1 MLRQIVISIGALRI
15 SKDFIIKYRLWDKWQ
30 SMRWIYTTFAV
41 LAIALGF
48 KMLGLIAD
56 GISNLGHIV
65 TGDFDQVHLGLT
77 GGAFLSDWNFTNSG
91 FYNYVFLFLVMSFV
105 FHFGGRAL
113 EILYGIPYRPTFR
126 FFVKSQ
132 IRTVIAVFICFI
144 LEQVLTGLSSA
155 ALSIMGGAWLKWL
168 AKFLI
173 QSFLFGAIII
183 DGLHEMRGWSIN
195 KGIKHSFDHYPGVA
209 VLFGAVGLLFSKI
222 PFVGIVLVGSVLT
235 VGILLAIKRV
245 DTIQA

>member
-113 EILYGIPYRPTFR
+113 RFCTASLIDPPSGFCQITNQNCHSSLYLFYFGASVDWSELGSLKYHGWCLVKVVSKVFNPK
-126 FFVKSQ
+126 FFIWSYHH
-132 IRTVIAVFICFI
+132 R
-144 LEQVLTGLSSA
+144 
-155 ALSIMGGAWLKWL
+155 WL
-168 AKFLI
+168 A
-173 QSFLFGAIII
+173 
-183 DGLHEMRGWSIN
+183 
-195 KGIKHSFDHYPGVA
+195 
-209 VLFGAVGLLFSKI
+209 
-222 PFVGIVLVGSVLT
+222 
-235 VGILLAIKRV
+235 
-245 DTIQA
+245 

>member
-77 GGAFLSDWNFTNSG
+77 GGAFLSDWNF
-91 FYNYVFLFLVMSFV
+91 YQ
-105 FHFGGRAL
+105 
-113 EILYGIPYRPTFR
+113 FR
-126 FFVKSQ
+126 FLQLRILISGD
-132 IRTVIAVFICFI
+132 VICV
-144 LEQVLTGLSSA
+144 
-155 ALSIMGGAWLKWL
+155 
-168 AKFLI
+168 
-173 QSFLFGAIII
+173 SFW
-183 DGLHEMRGWSIN
+183 R
-195 KGIKHSFDHYPGVA
+195 
-209 VLFGAVGLLFSKI
+209 
-222 PFVGIVLVGSVLT
+222 
-235 VGILLAIKRV
+235 
-245 DTIQA
+245 